1 MSEFLRLFSTAIPA
15 ALSAAVATGVIYLFA
30 TLGEII
36 TQRAGIMNLGV
47 EGMVMFG
54 AVMSALVATYTQN
67 LLLATFAGMAAGA
80 LLAALHALISIRFK
94 ASQVVSGLALTIL
107 GVGAANFLGK
117 QFGLVGNSLPTFYGK
132 VKLPLLGDIPFIG
145 DILFNQ
151 NVLVY
156 VGYVL
161 VIVLSIFMFRTKPGM
176 RLRAVGE
183 NPAAADAAGINVFG
197 IQYGYTIF
205 GGALAGLSGAYITL
219 AYQKSFE
226 TGVSNGAGWLAV
238 ALVIFALWRPSLA
251 LLGSFLFGLVVAFQ
265 VRLSDF
271 GLQAVP
277 IQIVKIFPYLATILV
292 MILISGKIRR
302 SAGGPAALGV
312 PYDREER

>member
-1 MSEFLRLFSTAIPA
+1 MLNTVIGLLNYAVLCGTA
-15 ALSAAVATGVIYLFA
+15 YLFA

-36 TQRAGIMNLGV
+36 TQRSGIMNLGL

-54 AVMSALVATYTQN
+54 AVCTAIVTTLTGSV
-67 LLLATFAGMAAGA
+67 LAGTVAGMLGGA
-80 LLAALHALISIRFK
+80 LLAALHAFICIRLK
-94 ASQVVSGLALTIL
+94 ASQVASGLALTIL
-107 GVGAANFLGK
+107 GLGMANFLGK
-117 QFGLVGNSLPTFYGK
+117 QFKLVGNSMPVTYENIK
-132 VKLPLLGDIPFIG
+132 IPLLGDIPVVG
-145 DILFNQ
+145 EILFNQ
-151 NVLVY
+151 NLLVY
-156 VGYVL
+156 IGYIL
-161 VIVLSIFMFRTKPGM
+161 VIVLSVFLFKTKAGM

-205 GGALAGLSGAYITL
+205 GGALAGLSGVYFVL
-219 AYQKSFE
+219 ALQKSFQ
-226 TGVSNGAGWLAV
+226 SNISGGAGWLAV

-251 LLGSFLFGLVVAFQ
+251 LVGSFMFGLIVSFQ

-271 GLQAVP
+271 GLQNIP
-277 IQIVKIFPYLATILV
+277 PEFIKMIPYLATIVVL
-292 MILISGKIRR
+292 ILISGKVRR